1 MTRLKIQN
9 SNVVISIILCCY
21 NSEKYLE
28 ETLQSIV
35 DQTFKNWELIIVNDG
50 SQDNTLKILSEFV
63 NSNKHLRITL
73 INQTNQ
79 GLADSRNNAIEIA
92 NSNWIA
98 IIDHDDLWLPE
109 KLEIQYDL
117 INKNKNCFL
126 FFSDFYLFNNKSIKS
141 RFEVSKEKDGFIP
154 YKLNL
159 NKINGY
165 RNLIK
170 YGCFIGSST
179 VIFNKEVLKFVGN
192 FDGSY
197 KFITDYVFFI
207 KISEKFDILASP
219 EPLSKW
225 RSHNDQTTLKM
236 NNSYFFEMFNFYLKL
251 YFKNNISFNIKMRII
266 LKHLRLIVS
275 FLINKND
282 ENRI

>member
-1 MTRLKIQN
+1 MQN

-35 DQTFKNWELIIVNDG
+35 DQTYKNWELIIVNDG
-50 SQDNTLKILSEFV
+50 SRDNTLNILNEFI
-63 NSNKHLRITL
+63 NNNKHLRITL

-79 GLADSRNNAIEIA
+79 GLAESRNNAIKIA
-92 NSNWIA
+92 NSKWIS

-109 KLEIQYDL
+109 KLDIQYDL
-117 INKNKNCFL
+117 IKKNKNCFL
-126 FFSDFYLFNNKSIKS
+126 FFSDFYLFNKRSIKS
-141 RFEVSKEKDGFIP
+141 RFEISKEKDAFIP

-192 FDGSY
+192 FDSSY
-197 KFITDYVFFI
+197 KFITDYIFFI
-207 KISEKFDILASP
+207 IISEKFDIHASP

-225 RSHNDQTTLKM
+225 RSHNDQATLKM
-236 NNSYFFEMFNFYLKL
+236 NNSYFVEMFNFYSKL
-251 YFKNNISFNIKMRII
+251 YLKNNITFNIKMRIFF
-266 LKHLRLIVS
+266 KHLRLIVS
-275 FLINKND
+275 FFINNNN
-282 ENRI
+282 ENQI

>member
-1 MTRLKIQN
+1 MQN

-35 DQTFKNWELIIVNDG
+35 DQTFKDWELVIVNDG
-50 SQDNTLKILSEFV
+50 SQDNTLIILNAFV
-63 NSNKHLRITL
+63 HSNKHLRITL

-79 GLADSRNNAIEIA
+79 GLAESRNNAIKMA
-92 NSNWIA
+92 HSNWIS

-109 KLEIQYDL
+109 KLDIQYDL
-117 INKNKNCFL
+117 INKNKDCFL
-126 FFSDFYLFNNKSIKS
+126 FFSDFYLFNKRSIKS
-141 RFEVSKEKDGFIP
+141 RFEISREKDGFIP

-159 NKINGY
+159 NKMNGY

-192 FDGSY
+192 FDNSY
-197 KFITDYVFFI
+197 KFITDYIFFLNI
-207 KISEKFDILASP
+207 AEKFDIHAYP
-219 EPLSKW
+219 KALSKW
-225 RSHNDQTTLKM
+225 RSHNDQATIKM
-236 NNSYFFEMFNFYLKL
+236 SNRYFIEMFNFYLKL
-251 YFKNNISFNIKMRII
+251 YFKNNVGFNIKMRIF

-275 FLINKND
+275 LLININD

>member
-1 MTRLKIQN
+1 MQN

-50 SQDNTLKILSEFV
+50 SRDNTSKILNEFV
-63 NSNKHLRITL
+63 NNNKHLRITL

-79 GLADSRNNAIEIA
+79 GIAESRNNAIKIA
-92 NSNWIA
+92 NSKWIS

-109 KLEIQYDL
+109 KLDIQYDL
-117 INKNKNCFL
+117 IKKNKNCFL
-126 FFSDFYLFNNKSIKS
+126 FFSDFYIFNKSSIKS
-141 RFEVSKEKDGFIP
+141 RFEISKEKDGFIP

-159 NKINGY
+159 NKTNGY
-165 RNLIK
+165 INLIK
-170 YGCFIGSST
+170 YGGFIASST
-179 VIFNKEVLKFVGN
+179 VIFNKEVLKFIGN
-192 FDGSY
+192 FDSSY

-225 RSHNDQTTLKM
+225 RSHNDQATLKM
-236 NNSYFFEMFNFYLKL
+236 NKTYFFEMFNFYLKL
-251 YFKNNISFNIKMRII
+251 YFKNNIGFNIKMKIF

-275 FLINKND
+275 FLINKNN

>member
-1 MTRLKIQN
+1 MTKLKIQN

-21 NSEKYLE
+21 NSEKYLK

-50 SQDNTLKILSEFV
+50 SQDNTSIILSEFV

-73 INQTNQ
+73 INQNNQ
-79 GLADSRNNAIEIA
+79 GLANSRNNAIEIA

-126 FFSDFYLFNNKSIKS
+126 FFSDFYLFNNESIKS

-179 VIFNKEVLKFVGN
+179 VIFNKEVLKLVGN
-192 FDGSY
+192 FDSSY
-197 KFITDYVFFI
+197 RFITDYVFFI
-207 KISEKFDILASP
+207 KISEKFDIHASP
-219 EPLSKW
+219 ELVSKW
-225 RSHNDQTTLKM
+225 RSHSDQATLKM
-236 NNSYFFEMFNFYLKL
+236 SKTYFFEIFNFYLKL
-251 YFKNNISFNIKMRII
+251 YPKNNVTFNIKMRIFF
-266 LKHLRLIVS
+266 KHLRLIVS
-275 FLINKND
+275 FFINKNN
-282 ENRI
+282 ENQI

>member
-1 MTRLKIQN
+1 MQN

-35 DQTFKNWELIIVNDG
+35 DQTFNNWELIIVNDG
-50 SQDNTLKILSEFV
+50 SRDNTLKILNEFV
-63 NSNKHLRITL
+63 NNNKHLRITL

-79 GLADSRNNAIEIA
+79 GLAESRNNAINIT
-92 NSNWIA
+92 NSNWIS

-126 FFSDFYLFNNKSIKS
+126 FFSDFYLFNKSSIKS
-141 RFEVSKEKDGFIP
+141 RFEISKEKDGFIP

-159 NKINGY
+159 NKTNGY
-165 RNLIK
+165 INLIK
-170 YGCFIGSST
+170 YGGFVASST

-192 FDGSY
+192 FDSSY
-197 KFITDYVFFI
+197 KFIADWIFI
-207 KISEKFDILASP
+207 LKISEKFDMHVYP
-219 EPLSKW
+219 KPLSKW
-225 RSHNDQTTLKM
+225 RSHDDQATLKM
-236 NNSYFFEMFNFYLKL
+236 SNRHFIEMFNFYLKL
-251 YFKNNISFNIKMRII
+251 YFKNNIGFNIKMRIF

-275 FLINKND
+275 FLINKNN
-282 ENRI
+282 ENRIQ